1 MNCSI
6 PVKEEVKE
14 SMSEPEVAELSHRYE
29 ELGEAVIGEHPE
41 LAFIH
46 HYQVKIGYMVS
57 NKKKKSSGRAV
68 FADCRKVQD
77 YYKAEFIPYDFLI
90 TVYTENCEA
99 AAFTDEEY
107 RILMFHELMHVIA
120 DMNDKGEIRFSVA
133 PHDIEDFAVILKQ
146 YGLGW
151 QLKGLLARK
160 QAEAQS
166 IKGGAFVNELF
177 DSGAGEEDEETE
189 TYEAEE

>member
-1 MNCSI
+1 
-6 PVKEEVKE
+6 
-14 SMSEPEVAELSHRYE
+14 MSEPEVAELSHRYE

-90 TVYTENCEA
+90 TVYKENCDA
-99 AAFTDEEY
+99 AAFTEEEY
-107 RILMFHELMHVIA
+107 RILMFHELLHVRA
-120 DMNDKGEIRFSVA
+120 DMNDKGDIKFSVA
-133 PHDIEDFAVILKQ
+133 PHDIEDFAVILRQ

-177 DSGAGEEDEETE
+177 DSGAGEEDEETG

>member
-1 MNCSI
+1 M
-6 PVKEEVKE
+6 KEVTET
-14 SMSEPEVAELSHRYE
+14 MSEPEVAELSERYKD
-29 ELGEAVIGEHPE
+29 LGEQVIREHPE
-41 LAFIH
+41 LDFINQYH
-46 HYQVKIGYMVS
+46 VNIGYMVS

-77 YYKAEFIPYDFLI
+77 YYKAQFIPYDFLI

-99 AAFTDEEY
+99 AAFTDEEF
-107 RILMFHELMHVIA
+107 RILMYHELLHVRA
-120 DMNDKGEIRFSVA
+120 DMNDKGDIKFSVA

>member
-6 PVKEEVKE
+6 PVKEVTE
-14 SMSEPEVAELSHRYE
+14 SMSEPEIAKRSERYAQ
-29 ELGEAVIGEHPE
+29 LGEDVIDEHPE
-41 LAFIH
+41 LEFIRQ
-46 HYQVKIGYMVS
+46 YKVRIGYMVS
-57 NKKKKSSGRAV
+57 NKEKRSSGRAV

-77 YYKAEFIPYDFLI
+77 YYKAEFVPYDFLI
-90 TVYTENCEA
+90 TVYQANCEA
-99 AAFTDEEY
+99 AAFTEEEY
-107 RILMFHELMHVIA
+107 RILMFHELLHVKA

-160 QAEAQS
+160 RAEAAQS

-177 DSGAGEEDEETE
+177 DSSADEEE
-189 TYEAEE
+189 EIDEAQE

>member
-90 TVYTENCEA
+90 TVYQENCDA
-99 AAFTDEEY
+99 AAFTEEEY
-107 RILMFHELMHVIA
+107 RILMFHELLHVRA
-120 DMNDKGEIRFSVA
+120 DMNDKGDIKFSVA
-133 PHDIEDFAVILKQ
+133 PHDIEDFAVILRQ

>member
-90 TVYTENCEA
+90 TVYQENCDA
-99 AAFTDEEY
+99 AAFTEEEY
-107 RILMFHELMHVIA
+107 RILMFHELLHVRA

-160 QAEAQS
+160 RAEAAQS

-177 DSGAGEEDEETE
+177 DSSADEEE
-189 TYEAEE
+189 EIDEAQE

>member
-1 MNCSI
+1 
-6 PVKEEVKE
+6 
-14 SMSEPEVAELSHRYE
+14 MSEPEVAELSHRYE

-107 RILMFHELMHVIA
+107 RILMFHELMHVRA

-177 DSGAGEEDEETE
+177 DSGVGEEDEETE

>member
-14 SMSEPEVAELSHRYE
+14 SMSEPEVAEISEAYK
-29 ELGEAVIGEHPE
+29 ELGEKVIREHPE
-41 LAFIH
+41 LDFIH
-46 HYQVKIGYMVS
+46 QYNVEIGYM
-57 NKKKKSSGRAV
+57 
-68 FADCRKVQD
+68 
-77 YYKAEFIPYDFLI
+77 
-90 TVYTENCEA
+90 
-99 AAFTDEEY
+99 
-107 RILMFHELMHVIA
+107 
-120 DMNDKGEIRFSVA
+120 
-133 PHDIEDFAVILKQ
+133 
-146 YGLGW
+146 GW